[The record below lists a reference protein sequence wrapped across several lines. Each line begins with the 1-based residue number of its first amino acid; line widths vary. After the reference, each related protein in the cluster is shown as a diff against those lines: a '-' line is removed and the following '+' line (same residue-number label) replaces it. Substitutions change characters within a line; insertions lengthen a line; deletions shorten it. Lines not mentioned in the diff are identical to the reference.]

1 MSNADPGRTRPVFQ
15 WLAQLFALMGKES
28 KQIIRDPSSYLVAA
42 ILPMIFLL
50 LFGYGI
56 TLDAGV
62 MDIVIL
68 DESNSQSGLQLQENF
83 AHSPNFRVH
92 QARSRSEAGRMMRDS
107 VISGFIVIP
116 YNFEALLVG
125 GQGKAAVA
133 PIQVIV
139 SGGGPTRRTSYAAT
153 ARAASP
159 TGSRRGRPAGLSRSS
174 PLTWPRA
181 TGSTRRRRAAGIW
194 GPAPSPSS

>member
-1 MSNADPGRTRPVFQ
+1 MSNADPGRARPVFQ

-68 DESNSQSGLQLQENF
+68 DESNSQSGL
-83 AHSPNFRVH
+83 HYRKISPTPRTSGSISPVAF
-92 QARSRSEAGRMMRDS
+92 RSRAYDARQRD
-107 VISGFIVIP
+107 F
-116 YNFEALLVG
+116 
-125 GQGKAAVA
+125 
-133 PIQVIV
+133 
-139 SGGGPTRRTSYAAT
+139 
-153 ARAASP
+153 
-159 TGSRRGRPAGLSRSS
+159 GLHRHS
-174 PLTWPRA
+174 LQL
-181 TGSTRRRRAAGIW
+181 
-194 GPAPSPSS
+194 

>member
-68 DESNSQSGLQLQENF
+68 DESNSQSGLVLSSRITMK
-83 AHSPNFRVH
+83 ATASPGCNYRKTLP
-92 QARSRSEAGRMMRDS
+92 
-107 VISGFIVIP
+107 IP
-116 YNFEALLVG
+116 
-125 GQGKAAVA
+125 
-133 PIQVIV
+133 
-139 SGGGPTRRTSYAAT
+139 RTS
-153 ARAASP
+153 
-159 TGSRRGRPAGLSRSS
+159 GSIRPGRVPKPGV
-174 PLTWPRA
+174 
-181 TGSTRRRRAAGIW
+181 
-194 GPAPSPSS
+194 

>member
-1 MSNADPGRTRPVFQ
+1 MSNADPGRARPVFQ

-68 DESNSQSGLQLQENF
+68 DERLLLS
-83 AHSPNFRVH
+83 
-92 QARSRSEAGRMMRDS
+92 SRITMSMTPASS
-107 VISGFIVIP
+107 VMP
-116 YNFEALLVG
+116 
-125 GQGKAAVA
+125 
-133 PIQVIV
+133 
-139 SGGGPTRRTSYAAT
+139 
-153 ARAASP
+153 
-159 TGSRRGRPAGLSRSS
+159 
-174 PLTWPRA
+174 
-181 TGSTRRRRAAGIW
+181 
-194 GPAPSPSS
+194 